1 MNYMVKF
8 KTKDEE
14 GVVDEVFIKIL
25 KYCSGING

>member
-1 MNYMVKF
+1 MVKF

-25 KYCSGING
+25 KYCSGINE

>member
-1 MNYMVKF
+1 MVKF